1 MSGNG
6 IEDGLLA
13 STETDTENVLVG
25 DDTLKS
31 APDLFG
37 RAFAEQPAVIVAD
50 TTTFDVAGRAVHNAM
65 LAAGYQMLEPLVFP
79 GDPTLH
85 ADYEHIQA
93 LRESLRPAG
102 AIPIAVGS
110 GTVNDIVKRTA
121 YECELRYMSVAT
133 AASMDGYTAFG
144 AAITKDGFKLTMK
157 CPAPRAVLADLGI
170 LVDAPRPMTASGY
183 ADLLAK
189 ITAGADWIVADA
201 LGIDQIDKTA
211 WALVQTN
218 LRKATRRPSDL
229 GAGDRHAMKD
239 LVDGLVS
246 CGIAMQVTASSRPA
260 SGAEHQFSHLWE
272 MEALGIQPETEDE
285 LPSHGFKVGLGTL
298 ASAAL
303 YEELLRC
310 DLSGLDVSSIKAAWP
325 TWGQVEA
332 RVRTAHS
339 SSGLADAI
347 VEQSRG
353 KYIDQEALGE
363 RLSLLTQRWPELR
376 GRLKE
381 QLLGPG
387 QIRAQLREAGCPTT
401 PSELAL
407 TLATLRTTYRRARM
421 IRSRYTVL
429 DLAYETGLFD
439 RCVAKMFSDSG
450 FWGQSER
457 PDRLCGSGSCPER
470 SLPEADPRRSP

>member
-1 MSGNG
+1 MSGSG
-6 IEDGLLA
+6 IGRSLLA
-13 STETDTENVLVG
+13 STETETEDVLVG

-37 RAFAEQPAVIVAD
+37 RAFAQQPAVIVAD
-50 TTTFDVAGRAVHNAM
+50 ATTFRVAGRAVHDAM
-65 LAAGYQMLEPLVFP
+65 LAAGHQMLEPLVFP

-85 ADYEHIQA
+85 ADYEHIRA

-121 YECELRYMSVAT
+121 YECGLRYMSVAT

-157 CPAPRAVLADLGI
+157 CPAPRVVLADLGI
-170 LVDAPRPMTASGY
+170 LVEAPGPMTASGY

-201 LGIDQIDKTA
+201 LEIEPIDKTA
-211 WALVQTN
+211 WALAQTN
-218 LRKATRRPSDL
+218 LREATGRPSDL
-229 GAGDRHAMKD
+229 GAGDRDAMKD
-239 LVDGLVS
+239 LVDGLLT

-272 MEALGIQPETEDE
+272 MEERGIQPQTEDQ

-310 DLSGLDVSSIKAAWP
+310 DLSGIDVSSIKAAWP

-332 RVRTAHS
+332 RVRSAHS
-339 SSGLADAI
+339 TSGLADAI
-347 VEQSRG
+347 VEQSRV
-353 KYIDQEALGE
+353 KYIDQQALGE
-363 RLSLLTQRWPELR
+363 RLGLLKQRWPKLR
-376 GRLKE
+376 VRLKE
-381 QLLGPG
+381 QLLEPR
-387 QIRAQLREAGCPTT
+387 QIRAQLRDAGCPTT

-407 TLATLRTTYRRARM
+407 TLATVRTTYRRAQM
-421 IRSRYTVL
+421 IRPRYTVL
-429 DLAYETGLFD
+429 DLAYETGVFD
-439 RCVAKMFSDSG
+439 RCVSRMFSDSG
-450 FWGQSER
+450 FWGQVGV
-457 PDRLCGSGSCPER
+457 P
-470 SLPEADPRRSP
+470 